1 MLNCLLK
8 QSSKLVV
15 GRIHRSTTTTLFVF
29 NRNLSK
35 NNFHLFLNCRQILT
49 NSRPTTLFQSSI
61 NNNQKFAIHTS
72 SKIMNKNKATLIGV
86 YENSNNKDTFVFTP
100 SGKKIN
106 SSVNGLIEKQL
117 NIEKGKVRILYD
129 LSPEFPVVGIVGLGP
144 ETATFNELEELD
156 EKLENIRS
164 AIANGVRS
172 LRDLGSIDEINVDGC
187 LNPKAASEGAN
198 LGLYYFDELKSAALK
213 KSKVELHLLADG
225 ISDENEWNAGVL
237 LSNGQNL
244 CRTLMENPA
253 NLMTPTKFAQIAVE
267 TFSKLNVTV
276 HVRDK
281 AWAESM
287 KMGSFLSVAKGSDEP
302 PVFLEVH
309 YNNAPNTKPLV
320 FVGKGITFD
329 SGGISLKASSN
340 MDRMRADMGGAANVL
355 STIYTLASKKSPVNI
370 IGLMPLC
377 ENMPNGRANK
387 PGDVVTA
394 MNGKTIQINNTD
406 AEGRLILAD
415 GLCYAHK
422 FDPFL
427 LMDIA
432 TLTGAIGVALG
443 SSATGVFSTSNK
455 YWTMLQKCGV
465 ETGDRMWRMPLFNH
479 FTKQTTDSQLADLC
493 NIGKYVGQG
502 GSCIAAA
509 FLREFVTCNSW
520 IHFDI
525 AGVMDNKDEVAYLSK
540 GMSGRPLRTLVRFV
554 EEIFENKAF

>member
-8 QSSKLVV
+8 QSSNRIDAIIKPLV
-15 GRIHRSTTTTLFVF
+15 FK
-29 NRNLSK
+29 RNFTIQNS
-35 NNFHLFLNCRQILT
+35 HLFLCCRQIL
-49 NSRPTTLFQSSI
+49 NIRPIIQL
-61 NNNQKFAIHTS
+61 NNNQKFAIHTTTS
-72 SKIMNKNKATLIGV
+72 SLIMKNKATLIGV
-86 YENSNNKDTFVFTP
+86 FENSNNKDAFVFTP
-100 SGKKIN
+100 SAEKIN
-106 SSVNGLIEKQL
+106 SSIDGIIEKQL
-117 NIEKGKVRILYD
+117 NIVGPVKKCKVRILYD
-129 LSPEFPVVGIVGLGP
+129 VSPELPIVGVVGLGP
-144 ETATFNELEELD
+144 ENAAYNELEELD
-156 EKLENIRS
+156 EKAENIRS
-164 AIANGVRS
+164 AIATGVRS
-172 LRDLGSIDEINVDGC
+172 LRDLGSVEEINVDGC

-198 LGLYYFDELKSAALK
+198 LGLYYFDELKAAALK
-213 KSKVELHLLADG
+213 KSQVKLHLLSNE
-225 ISDENEWNAGVL
+225 ISDESQWDSGVL

-244 CRTLMENPA
+244 CRNLMENPA
-253 NLMTPTKFAQIAVE
+253 NIMTPTKFAKIASD
-267 TFSKLNVTV
+267 TLSKLGVTV

-302 PVFLEVH
+302 PIFLEVH
-309 YNNAPNTKPLV
+309 YNNAPDTKPLV

-329 SGGISLKASSN
+329 SGGISLKSSSN
-340 MDRMRADMGGAANVL
+340 MDKMRADMGGAANVL

-377 ENMPNGRANK
+377 ENLPSGRANK

-394 MNGKTIQINNTD
+394 MNGKTIQVDNTD

-415 GLCYAHK
+415 GLCYAHQFK
-422 FDPFL
+422 PFL
-427 LMDIA
+427 IMDIA
-432 TLTGAIGVALG
+432 TLTGAISVALG

-493 NIGKYVGQG
+493 NIGKYAGQG

-520 IHFDI
+520 VHFDI

-540 GMSGRPLRTLVRFV
+540 GMSGRPLRTLVKFI